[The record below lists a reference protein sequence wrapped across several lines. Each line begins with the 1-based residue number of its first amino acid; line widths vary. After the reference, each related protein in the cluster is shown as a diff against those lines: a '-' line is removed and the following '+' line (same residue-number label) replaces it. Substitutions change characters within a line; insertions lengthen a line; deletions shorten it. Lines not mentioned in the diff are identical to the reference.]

1 MIRYHIV
8 ASLDISYSDIACSRA
23 YLVILISCLWL
34 RLNKHS
40 GKEEKSKKKSKKAF
54 KQEKKDH
61 KLISKRELSIKRDT
75 CA

>member
-8 ASLDISYSDIACSRA
+8 ASLDISYSAIVYSRA

-34 RLNKHS
+34 RLNKKS
-40 GKEEKSKKKSKKAF
+40 GKEEKSKKKLLSKK
-54 KQEKKDH
+54 KNDH
-61 KLISKRELSIKRDT
+61 KLISKELSMKRDT